1 MVAKEKMTSQQK
13 IESAIDDMDMF
24 IRTCNAPEF
33 ADEID
38 FLSGYLEDT
47 YRKRVIT
54 MDDYTN
60 RKASIKQR
68 IRQFGEGCDCNIKG
82 ELFEK
87 LFISKNR

>member
-1 MVAKEKMTSQQK
+1 MVAKEKMTPQQK

-24 IRTCNAPEF
+24 VRTCNGPEF

-68 IRQFGEGCDCNIKG
+68 IRQFGESCDCNIKG

-87 LFISKNR
+87 LFINKKR